1 MTRIAVT
8 APGAR
13 LRPETAEAVQALAA
27 RIEPGAELW
36 FHPQCFASHGHFA
49 GTDGERADAFVEAA
63 NDTRFD
69 AVWFA
74 RGGYGSC
81 RMAEAA
87 LARLGPA
94 ARGKAYLGYSDMG
107 TLMAGLYRHGVG
119 EVAHGPMCQDLV
131 REGGEAAI
139 ARALAWLVRR
149 DPSALEPGLDDRPT
163 AAFNIATFSALLGTA
178 LQPDLAGHVLLLEE
192 VSEHHY
198 RIDRSLFHITSQP
211 AVRAVAGLR
220 LGRCTLVPDNDPAF
234 ALNEEEIARDWCERS
249 GVAWLGRADIGH
261 DAGNKVVPFGSRTA
275 GRGDKIAEA

>member
-1 MTRIAVT
+1 MTRIAVV
-8 APGAR
+8 APGSR
-13 LRPETAEAVQALAA
+13 LPEASAEIVRALAA
-27 RIEPGAELW
+27 RVAPEVELV
-36 FHPQCFASHGHFA
+36 FHPQCYLSHGHFA
-49 GTDGERADAFVEAA
+49 GTDSERADAFVEVA
-63 NDTRFD
+63 NDPSID
-69 AVWFA
+69 AVWFG

-81 RMAEAA
+81 RIAQSAIE
-87 LARLGPA
+87 RLGPA
-94 ARGKAYLGYSDMG
+94 ARSKAYMGYSDMG
-107 TLMAGLYRHGVG
+107 MLMAGLYRRGFG
-119 EVAHGPMCQDLV
+119 EVAHGPLV
-131 REGGEAAI
+131 NDIVRGGGETAVE
-139 ARALAWLVRR
+139 RALAWLGRR

-163 AAFNIATFSALLGTA
+163 AAFNIATLSALLGTA

-261 DAGNKVVPFGSRTA
+261 DAGNKVVPFGRRAA
-275 GRGDKIAEA
+275 GRRDKIAEA